1 VKVRGFVF
9 DGKREQFGNVHDVA
23 VVYESQKSRC
33 YTLVRQFRRKIRN
46 NMTPIFTCLQA
57 VGARIEVAARAAARD
72 RRSITLLAV
81 SKTRPVADIR
91 AAFAAGQRAFGENYI
106 REGAEKVAALAGLGI
121 EWHFIGAL
129 QSNKTAMVA
138 RAFDWV
144 HGIDRLKIAER
155 LSAQREA
162 HRPALQVCLQVNVS
176 GEASKA
182 GVAPEA
188 VMALA
193 KAVAA
198 LPRLTLRGLM
208 CIPEPSADQVLLR
221 RRFALLRQLRDELV
235 AEGLAL
241 DTLSMGMS
249 HDLEAAIAEGATI
262 VRVGTA
268 IFGAREK
275 PAH

>member
-1 VKVRGFVF
+1 MTSIF
-9 DGKREQFGNVHDVA
+9 
-23 VVYESQKSRC
+23 SR
-33 YTLVRQFRRKIRN
+33 
-46 NMTPIFTCLQA
+46 LQA
-57 VGARIEVAARAAARD
+57 VGARIDAAARAVGRD
-72 RRSITLLAV
+72 PASIALLAV

-91 AAFAAGQRAFGENYI
+91 TALNAGQRAFGENYI
-106 REGAEKVAALAGLGI
+106 QEGAQKVAELAGLGI
-121 EWHFIGAL
+121 EWHFIGAV
-129 QSNKTAMVA
+129 QSNKTATVA
-138 RAFDWV
+138 HAFDWV

-155 LSAQREA
+155 LSAQRAA
-162 HRPALQVCLQVNVS
+162 HRPPLQVCLQVNVS
-176 GEASKA
+176 GEDSKA

-193 KAVAA
+193 KAVAV

-221 RRFALLRQLRDELV
+221 RRFARLRQLRDELV
-235 AEGLAL
+235 GAGFAL

-249 HDLEAAIAEGATI
+249 HDFEAAIAEGATL

-275 PAH
+275 PAR